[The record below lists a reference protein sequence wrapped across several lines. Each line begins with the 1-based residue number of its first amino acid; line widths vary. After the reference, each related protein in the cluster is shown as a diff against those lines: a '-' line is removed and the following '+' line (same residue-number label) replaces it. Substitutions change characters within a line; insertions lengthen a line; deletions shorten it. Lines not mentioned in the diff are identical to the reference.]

1 MYRIL
6 ELIHSL
12 PHSSNAV
19 LKEMLIFD
27 KIVIATFIATIV
39 YRVSWL
45 YARAILCFEAELG
58 VETSERR
65 AIVTR
70 PLAAQ
75 RAMSSAGAR
84 PLSAYLILS
93 ALVRFLGFARLSVIV
108 ASEVSTPARSKS
120 SS

>member
-1 MYRIL
+1 VYRIL

-27 KIVIATFIATIV
+27 KIVIATFMATIV

-58 VETSERR
+58 GRNVAATGDRHAPPCSAARHVKRRREAAERLLDFECPR
-65 AIVTR
+65 ALLRFRTLVGNR
-70 PLAAQ
+70 RQRGVHPGPL
-75 RAMSSAGAR
+75 
-84 PLSAYLILS
+84 
-93 ALVRFLGFARLSVIV
+93 
-108 ASEVSTPARSKS
+108 
-120 SS
+120 

>member
-1 MYRIL
+1 VYRIL

-45 YARAILCFEAELG
+45 YARAILCFEADLG
-58 VETSERR
+58 GRNVGATGDRH
-65 AIVTR
+65 APFV
-70 PLAAQ
+70 AQ
-75 RAMSSAGAR
+75 RAMSGHRREAAERLLDFECPRALLRFRTLVGNR
-84 PLSAYLILS
+84 RQRGVHPGPL
-93 ALVRFLGFARLSVIV
+93 
-108 ASEVSTPARSKS
+108 
-120 SS
+120 